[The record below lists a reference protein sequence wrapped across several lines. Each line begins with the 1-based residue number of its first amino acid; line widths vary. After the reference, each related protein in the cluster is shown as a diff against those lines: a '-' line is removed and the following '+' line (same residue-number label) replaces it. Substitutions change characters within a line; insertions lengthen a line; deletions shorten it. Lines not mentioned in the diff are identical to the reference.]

1 MQNPFKVS
9 EWTVSKVILVL
20 WIVFSIIY
28 VANGLKRNVVDAVYN
43 AGQQAGATTAVVQLI
58 DMAQKCQPI
67 VLTAGETQ
75 INLQNPTCETKA
87 APAPEAMEQ

>member
-9 EWTVSKVILVL
+9 QWTISKVILVL
-20 WIVFSIIY
+20 WIVFSVIY
-28 VANGLKRNVVDAVYN
+28 VANGLKRDVVDAVYS

-67 VLTAGETQ
+67 VLTAGDTQ
-75 INLQNPTCETKA
+75 ISLKNPNCSEQEV
-87 APAPEAMEQ
+87 PAS